1 MTHKKATTIDPEEA
15 SRFERMAS
23 LWWDLEG
30 PFWPLHRMNQ
40 LRTQWISA
48 EVLKHFDLLLLKNE
62 KPLSGLRVLDIGC
75 GGGILSEAMARLGAT
90 VTGIDVVDR
99 NVRIATHHAES
110 EGLAIDY
117 RCIAAENL
125 AQEEPVFDV
134 VLNMEVVEHVIDLPL
149 FLKSAAA
156 LVRPGGMMIVATLN
170 RTLLSYLVAI
180 IGAEYLFGWL
190 PKGTHQ
196 WRKFVKPS
204 ELDGL
209 LCGEGFKVVSGTGVW
224 MNPIS
229 RSFLPVPST
238 GVNYMLSFTHTK
250 NVSSHAP
257 SKGGAI

>member
-1 MTHKKATTIDPEEA
+1 MSDPLKTTIDPEEA
-15 SRFERMAS
+15 SRFERLAS

-40 LRTQWISA
+40 LRTQWIKA

-99 NVRIATHHAES
+99 NLRIANHHAER

-149 FLKSAAA
+149 FLKSAAT

-196 WRKFVKPS
+196 WCKFVKPS
-204 ELDGL
+204 ELDAL
-209 LCGEGFKVVSGTGVW
+209 LRGEGFKVVSGTGVW

-238 GVNYMLSFTHTK
+238 GVNYMLCFTHLK
-250 NVSSHAP
+250 NVSTYAP
-257 SKGGAI
+257 SKDGAI